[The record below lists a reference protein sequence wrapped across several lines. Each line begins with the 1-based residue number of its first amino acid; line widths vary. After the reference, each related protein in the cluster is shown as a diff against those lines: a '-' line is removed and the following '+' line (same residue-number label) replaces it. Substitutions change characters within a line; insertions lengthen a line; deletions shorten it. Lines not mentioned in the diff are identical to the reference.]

1 MRSLANETERHD
13 EGYSGWHVIAESGDV
28 IECGGYWYF
37 PNASVRKE
45 RLKKT
50 GKTASILSARTAFS
64 STTSSSIIDAASA
77 RMGYEAPLPKL
88 AQTAQRI
95 GFWKDVAFE

>member
-1 MRSLANETERHD
+1 MKAILD
-13 EGYSGWHVIAESGDV
+13 GHVIAESGDV

-50 GKTASILSARTAFS
+50 GKTASDLECPHGVQFYDIV
-64 STTSSSIIDAASA
+64 IDGMRHERAAWE
-77 RMGYEAPLPKL
+77 YEAPLARV
-88 AQTAQRI
+88 AQTARRT